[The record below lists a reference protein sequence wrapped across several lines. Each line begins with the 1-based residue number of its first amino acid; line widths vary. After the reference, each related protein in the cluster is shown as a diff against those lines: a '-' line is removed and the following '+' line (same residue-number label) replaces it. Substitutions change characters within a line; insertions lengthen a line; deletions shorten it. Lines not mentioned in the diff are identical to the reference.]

1 MKKTLSLIALLA
13 ILLPGLASADAIT
26 FRLGYFIPQ
35 ANSDLWQIE
44 FENMTF
50 KKTDYQN
57 TVFGFTYEHF
67 LTREV
72 SLIVGLDAYS
82 QTRSGTY
89 LDYVGLSFE
98 EGEFA
103 FPNDYAADFYPGHSF
118 SVSITPIQIGLKLT
132 PLGRKSGFIP
142 YLGGGVSLYIWNAR
156 LVGDLV
162 DFSDDSWV
170 YDDPD
175 YGEIQIYPIYSV
187 NARDETR
194 FAVGFNG
201 FAGFMIPFA
210 SRVALEGEF
219 KYSYGKGSH
228 GDAFPDFNKFDLGSY
243 QISLGI
249 NYWF

>member
-26 FRLGYFIPQ
+26 FRLGYFIPR
-35 ANSDLWQIE
+35 ANSELWKIE
-44 FENMTF
+44 FENMSF

-57 TVFGFTYEHF
+57 TVLGFTYEHF

-72 SLIVGLDAYS
+72 SLVVGVDSYS

-89 LDYVGLSFE
+89 LDYVGLSFT

-103 FPNDYAADFYPGHSF
+103 FPNDYQADFYPGHSF
-118 SVSITPIQIGLKLT
+118 SVSITPIQFGLKVT
-132 PLGRKSGFIP
+132 PLGRKSSFIP
-142 YLGGGVSLYIWNAR
+142 YFGGGVSVYIWNAR
-156 LVGDLV
+156 LVGDMI
-162 DFSDDSWV
+162 DFSDDTWV

-175 YGEIQIYPIYSV
+175 YGEVQIYPIIPT

-210 SRVALEGEF
+210 SRVAVEGEF
-219 KYSYGKGSH
+219 KYSFGKGSH
-228 GDAFPDFNKFDLGSY
+228 GSAFDGFDKFDLGGY

>member
-1 MKKTLSLIALLA
+1 MKKTLGLIALFV
-13 ILLPGLASADAIT
+13 ILLPGLASAGAVT
-26 FRLGYFIPQ
+26 FRIAYFIPQ
-35 ANSDLWQIE
+35 ANSELWNIE
-44 FENMTF
+44 FENMSF
-50 KKTDYQN
+50 QKSDFHN
-57 TVFGFTYEHF
+57 TALGFTFEHF

-72 SLIVGLDAYS
+72 SLVFGIDSYS
-82 QTRSGTY
+82 QNRSGTY
-89 LDYVGLSFE
+89 EGYVGYSFE

-103 FPNDYAADFYPGHSF
+103 FPSDYQGDFFLGHSF
-118 SVSITPIQIGLKLT
+118 SVSITPIQVGLKLT

-142 YLGGGVSLYIWNAR
+142 YLGGGVSVYIWNVR
-156 LVGDLV
+156 LVGDMV

-175 YGEIQIYPIYSV
+175 YGEVQIYPIYPT

-210 SRVALEGEF
+210 NRVAFEGEF
-219 KYSYGKGSH
+219 KYNFGKGSH
-228 GDAFPDFNKFDLGSY
+228 GSAFEGFDKFDLGGY